1 MRDYRKDR
9 KYTDFL
15 DSVGNTTERRHSYEN
30 SFLAKILRH
39 KKKFQRHEINAIS
52 ELHH

>member
-9 KYTDFL
+9 KYTYFL
-15 DSVGNTTERRHSYEN
+15 NSAGNTTERRHSYEN
-30 SFLAKILRH
+30 SFLAKILYH
-39 KKKFQRHEINAIS
+39 KKKFQGHEIQAIS